1 VHRGDDPERH
11 SSEPVTTEPVE
22 DRLTPEQRRR
32 RTMVKVV
39 VALALVVLF
48 ILFIAWNTDPTTV
61 NFVFFEVRTELI
73 WVFLGCALFG
83 ALIAYLMGR
92 GGRRANQRYIKE
104 LERRLKER
112 G

>member
-1 VHRGDDPERH
+1 
-11 SSEPVTTEPVE
+11 
-22 DRLTPEQRRR
+22 
-32 RTMVKVV
+32 MVKVV
-39 VALALVVLF
+39 VALALIVLF

-83 ALIAYLMGR
+83 ALVAYLIGR
-92 GGRRANQRYIKE
+92 GGRRASRKYINE

-112 G
+112 E